1 MRVFWA
7 HGYEGTS
14 MADLVAATN
23 LSRASIYAAFGNKE
37 SLFFKAL
44 ERYLAGPGSYFA
56 TALAQPT
63 AARVAR
69 QVLYSAIDTVAG
81 EGTPQGCLSV
91 QGALV
96 VGPRSAHLR
105 ERMEKYGQDATVHL
119 AERFRRAQQD
129 GDLPG
134 HADVTVLAQFVV
146 TVSQGIAVQAAAGAA
161 RQQLRLIADQA
172 MTTWP

>member
-14 MADLVAATN
+14 MADLVAAMD

-37 SLFFKAL
+37 SLFFKAF
-44 ERYLAGPGSYFA
+44 EHYLSGPGSYFE

-63 AARVAR
+63 AAQAAR
-69 QVLYSAIDTVAG
+69 RLLYSAIDTVAG
-81 EGTPQGCLSV
+81 EGTPHGCLSV

-96 VGPRSAHLR
+96 VGPRSAALR
-105 ERMEKYGQDATVHL
+105 ERMEKYTQDATVHL

-129 GDLPG
+129 GDLPEN
-134 HADVTVLAQFVV
+134 ADAAVLAQFVV
-146 TVSQGIAVQAAAGAA
+146 TVSQGIAVQAAAGAP
-161 RQQLRLIADQA
+161 REQLRLIADQA